1 MNKVHIANIV
11 PAQGAKSTCKVCRYW
26 KGMVNI
32 MEKITFVPDGEE
44 PVEFYVLEQ
53 TTIAGVNYILVT
65 DAEEDEEGEA
75 YILKDVSDSE
85 SEERVYSM
93 VEDDNEFE
101 AVSAVF
107 ENILEDIDLI

>member
-1 MNKVHIANIV
+1 
-11 PAQGAKSTCKVCRYW
+11 
-26 KGMVNI
+26 

-44 PVEFYVLEQ
+44 AVDFYVLEQ

-75 YILKDVSDSE
+75 YILKDISDSDA
-85 SEERVYSM
+85 EERVYCM
-93 VEDDNEFE
+93 VEDDDEFD

-107 ENILEDIDLI
+107 ENMPDDIDLI

>member
-1 MNKVHIANIV
+1 
-11 PAQGAKSTCKVCRYW
+11 
-26 KGMVNI
+26 

-44 PVEFYVLEQ
+44 AVDFYVLEQ

-75 YILKDVSDSE
+75 YILKDTSDSDA
-85 SEERVYSM
+85 EERVYSM
-93 VEDDNEFE
+93 VEDDDEFK

-107 ENILEDIDLI
+107 ENMFDDIDFI